1 MPVGHIWKFGLEEY
15 ELRNFG
21 RKFIFSK
28 IRIEPVMLNFLAKK
42 LKISEIQ
49 DQNNRFTIA
58 GKYLKKAAGNCYSQ
72 FPELNQTRVELSY
85 PEIGKE
91 AITNEEHI
99 YST

>member
-1 MPVGHIWKFGLEEY
+1 MCQSVIFGSLT
-15 ELRNFG
+15 LRNTNYVILGGNLIFQ
-21 RKFIFSK
+21 KFELSLSCSIFS
-28 IRIEPVMLNFLAKK
+28 RE
-42 LKISEIQ
+42 LKVSEIQ

-72 FPELNQTRVELSY
+72 FPDINQTRVELSY

-99 YST
+99 HST